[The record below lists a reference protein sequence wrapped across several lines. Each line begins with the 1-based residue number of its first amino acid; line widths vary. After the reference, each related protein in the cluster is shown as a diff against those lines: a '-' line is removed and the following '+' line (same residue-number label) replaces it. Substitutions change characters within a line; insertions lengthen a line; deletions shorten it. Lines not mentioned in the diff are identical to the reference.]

1 MITKTKVINLIT
13 KKLPNSQVSVE
24 NIKGNDHLQVTVIAS
39 EFNGL
44 SLVKQHQLVYSALKD
59 ELASEAIHA
68 LALKTEATNWIM
80 DQSTKD
86 KIQKLIDA
94 NPLMVFMKGT
104 KLMPQC
110 GFSNNVVQ
118 ILNSLGVEFAT
129 FDVLSDYEVREGIKV
144 YSDWPT
150 IPQVYLKG
158 EFLGGSDILIEMYN
172 SGSLKE
178 KIEIELAS

>member
-1 MITKTKVINLIT
+1 MKNHTEDKIKNLIE
-13 KKLPNSQVSVE
+13 S
-24 NIKGNDHLQVTVIAS
+24 
-39 EFNGL
+39 
-44 SLVKQHQLVYSALKD
+44 
-59 ELASEAIHA
+59 
-68 LALKTEATNWIM
+68 
-80 DQSTKD
+80 
-86 KIQKLIDA
+86 
-94 NPLMVFMKGT
+94 NPIMVFMKGT

-118 ILNSLGVEFAT
+118 ILNSLGVEFST
-129 FDVLSDYEVREGIKV
+129 FDVLSDFDVREGIKE

-172 SGSLKE
+172 SGTLKE